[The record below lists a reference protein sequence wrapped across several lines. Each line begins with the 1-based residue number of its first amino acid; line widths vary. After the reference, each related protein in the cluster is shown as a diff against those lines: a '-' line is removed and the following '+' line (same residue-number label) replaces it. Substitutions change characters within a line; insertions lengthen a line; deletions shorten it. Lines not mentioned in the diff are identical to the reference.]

1 MFIFLA
7 KGIESIKEG
16 GVNMPLIIA
25 PINKELKI
33 IKILAEEKIKKH
45 LASLGLIVDSHLTVL
60 SSANGNIIC
69 KVKEGRLALDFST
82 ATKIIVA

>member
-1 MFIFLA
+1 
-7 KGIESIKEG
+7 
-16 GVNMPLIIA
+16 MPLIIA

-60 SSANGNIIC
+60 SSTNGNIIC

-82 ATKIIVA
+82 ATKIIVV